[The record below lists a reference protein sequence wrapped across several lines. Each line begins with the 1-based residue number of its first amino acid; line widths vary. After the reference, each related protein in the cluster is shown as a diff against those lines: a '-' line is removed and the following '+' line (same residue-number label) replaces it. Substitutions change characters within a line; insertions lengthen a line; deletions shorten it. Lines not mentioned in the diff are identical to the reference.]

1 MASKGWVKGKVID
14 LNQKNNMDAW
24 RQRLEV
30 KKLPVNFELDRGKS
44 TKVHNLERN

>member
-1 MASKGWVKGKVID
+1 MASKGWVKGKVVD

-30 KKLPVNFELDRGKS
+30 RLLRIALKLYLD
-44 TKVHNLERN
+44 